1 MFLGQ
6 GAGSGPTASAVVSDI
21 VNIVDALKNNRTVSS
36 SLDYINSDLYKIT
49 PIESVKTRFYVR
61 FLSKDL
67 PGVIGYLGTIFGEYS
82 VSLKSVVQI
91 GLQKKLAEIV
101 IITYHVDEG
110 SLRAALDKIS
120 TLDAIDSIPS
130 ILRVL

>member
-1 MFLGQ
+1 M
-6 GAGSGPTASAVVSDI
+6 
-21 VNIVDALKNNRTVSS
+21 
-36 SLDYINSDLYKIT
+36 
-49 PIESVKTRFYVR
+49 E
-61 FLSKDL
+61 DL
-67 PGVIGYLGTIFGEYS
+67 PGVIGHLGTIFGEYS